1 MGDTQLGGDKE
12 QTGRMDDIKALV
24 AQYEGKVDH
33 VWHVG
38 DLGTSSTAYDFLAA
52 FKALGKID
60 MEKLPTDVKVVQVEI
75 RNALEKAFNIV
86 ADRTKDQAKYVM
98 GKVLRGKE
106 NYPEI
111 DEILTKFSL
120 DSRVVNDPKLNK
132 FVSNGKL
139 DIFKIITGKDIN
151 FLEADK
157 EAMLGE
163 INGALQTMSKLS
175 VDGKIGVVP
184 GNSEIS
190 NWKRV
195 TEEVLPRYQQDV
207 DLERNPSVRD
217 LSESVGLIS
226 LPYELQKDSEFDVES
241 LVSQVDGKETVIIG
255 MHASPLMRGLAEN
268 LREPVSVGVQRDNI
282 IKNLNLG
289 NFLDTPFE
297 NTDMKIRNAL
307 LRRAGGF
314 EESEF
319 NGKNISDVIDLVA
332 NKLFERSLATYEK
345 RKLWDQERQAII
357 SKHGK
362 PDRTPGSQINPIN
375 IEFRTLVRSLPDSVK
390 TIIVPWGHLHS
401 TSEKA
406 LANHPWF
413 KYDEEIQPQSFV
425 IADSIT
431 GKHREIKFIYLPTA
445 AVVIMNCYP
454 NGVVDIKS
462 LKQVVEEIK

>member
-1 MGDTQLGGDKE
+1 
-12 QTGRMDDIKALV
+12 
-24 AQYEGKVDH
+24 
-33 VWHVG
+33 
-38 DLGTSSTAYDFLAA
+38 
-52 FKALGKID
+52 
-60 MEKLPTDVKVVQVEI
+60 
-75 RNALEKAFNIV
+75 
-86 ADRTKDQAKYVM
+86 
-98 GKVLRGKE
+98 
-106 NYPEI
+106 
-111 DEILTKFSL
+111 
-120 DSRVVNDPKLNK
+120 
-132 FVSNGKL
+132 
-139 DIFKIITGKDIN
+139 
-151 FLEADK
+151 
-157 EAMLGE
+157 
-163 INGALQTMSKLS
+163 
-175 VDGKIGVVP
+175 
-184 GNSEIS
+184 
-190 NWKRV
+190 
-195 TEEVLPRYQQDV
+195 
-207 DLERNPSVRD
+207 
-217 LSESVGLIS
+217 
-226 LPYELQKDSEFDVES
+226 
-241 LVSQVDGKETVIIG
+241 
-255 MHASPLMRGLAEN
+255 
-268 LREPVSVGVQRDNI
+268 
-282 IKNLNLG
+282 
-289 NFLDTPFE
+289 
-297 NTDMKIRNAL
+297 MKIRNAL

-445 AVVIMNCYP
+445 AVVIMDCYP

-462 LKQVVEEIK
+462 FPHPIFYFLLVYEFE